1 MTGWRKNTTKSR
13 AMDFKKEAAKA
24 ALQLVKPGSTVGF
37 GAGST
42 MAYLIGLIGEDA
54 ALAFSLTTLSSSFT
68 TRQLLLQMGFT
79 VQEAGRVM
87 RLDLYFDGCDQFD
100 RRLSAL
106 KSGGGVHTS
115 EKVLA
120 AMADEFILVGDAAKR
135 VERLEATYPLVL
147 EVIPEALGYVSDRVR
162 QFFKPIRSELRL
174 SDKKDGAVIT
184 ERGNFLIDCWFDPFP
199 EPAVINERVIGIP
212 GVLEHSLFYNMAHR
226 AIVAGADGVKQYSRS
241 GLI

>member
-1 MTGWRKNTTKSR
+1 
-13 AMDFKKEAAKA
+13 MDYKKA
-24 ALQLVKPGSTVGF
+24 AAAAALESIRPGSTVGF

-42 MAYLIGLIGEDA
+42 MAQLIGLIAEDTG
-54 ALAFSLTTLSSSFT
+54 LAFSLTTLSSSFT
-68 TRQLLLQMGFT
+68 TRRLLEQRGFT
-79 VQEAGRVM
+79 VREAGRTV

-120 AMADEFILVGDAAKR
+120 SMADEFVLVGDATKR

-147 EVIPEALGYVSDRVR
+147 EVIPEALSYVSDRVVK
-162 QFFKPIRSELRL
+162 FFKPLRSELRL

-199 EPAVINERVIGIP
+199 EPAVINDRVTGIP
-212 GVLEHSLFYNMAHR
+212 GILEHSLFYNLAHR
-226 AIVAGADGVKQYSRS
+226 AIVAGPDGVRQYSRS
-241 GLI
+241 GEL

>member
-1 MTGWRKNTTKSR
+1 
-13 AMDFKKEAAKA
+13 MDFKKEAAKA
-24 ALQLVKPGSTVGF
+24 ALQMVKPGSTVGF

-42 MAYLIGLIGEDA
+42 MMHLIDLIVADA
-54 ALAFSLTTLSSSFT
+54 GLAFGLTTLSSSFT
-68 TRQLLLQMGFT
+68 TRRLLEQKGFS
-79 VQEAGRVM
+79 VQETGRTM

-135 VERLEATYPLVL
+135 VERLEAKYPLVL
-147 EVIPEALGYVSDRVR
+147 EVIPEALGYVSDRVQ
-162 QFFKPIRSELRL
+162 QFFRPVKSELRL

-199 EPAVINERVIGIP
+199 EPAVINDRVIGIP
-212 GVLEHSLFYNMAHR
+212 GILEHSLFYNMAHR
-226 AIVAGADGVKQYSRS
+226 AIVAGQDGIKQYSRS
-241 GLI
+241 GLL